1 MTKTWLVTGASR
13 GFGLAM
19 TKKIL
24 DRGDH
29 VIATVRRKGSLQLKH
44 PNLTILYLD
53 MTDSESIHSAVK
65 IAFNSK
71 LDIVVGNAGY
81 GLFGAAEELEDDDIN
96 KQIST
101 NLVGAMALVRSVI
114 PYFRAQGG
122 GRFVQV
128 SSEGGQIS
136 YPGFSAY
143 HASKWGIEGFIEAV
157 AQEVN
162 YFKIQMMIVEPGPT
176 KTDFAVS
183 AVQSKVNPIYES
195 TSVGQVRKAFKDISN
210 GNKNGIF
217 ESLSD
222 VDKSI
227 ETIIL
232 AVEQDKMPLRLALGH
247 STYENIHMALSKRIF
262 DLEQNKKISLLAD

>member
-13 GFGLAM
+13 GLGLSI

-24 DRGDH
+24 NKGDH
-29 VIATVRRKGSLQLKH
+29 VIATVRRKGSLQLTH

-53 MTDSESIHSAVK
+53 MTDSDSINSAVE
-65 IAFNSK
+65 IAFKSK
-71 LDIVVGNAGY
+71 VDIVIGNAGY
-81 GLFGAAEELEDDDIN
+81 GLFGAAEELEDHEIN
-96 KQIST
+96 KQILT
-101 NLVGAMALVRSVI
+101 NLTGAMALIRSVI
-114 PYFRAQGG
+114 PYFRAQDGG
-122 GRFVQV
+122 KFIQI

-162 YFKIQMMIVEPGPT
+162 DFKIQMMIVEPGPT
-176 KTDFAVS
+176 KTDFAIS
-183 AVQSKVNPIYES
+183 AVQSKVNPVYE
-195 TSVGQVRKAFKDISN
+195 TTPVGQVRKAFKDIKT

-222 VDKSI
+222 VDKSV

-232 AVEQDKMPLRLALGH
+232 AAEQDRIPLRLALGH
-247 STYENIHMALSKRIF
+247 STYRNIHMALSKRLF
-262 DLEQNKKISLLAD
+262 DLEQNKNISLLAD